1 MGNENQISQEMTAA
15 VVRQTRR
22 TIRDREVSEAAVRM
36 AQRPQ
41 TKVVPF
47 MIISSVN
54 RRLRPMPW
62 RSAKCRQSFSMNDI
76 NQAAEDS

>member
-62 RSAKCRQSFSMNDI
+62 PISEMSSKFFD
-76 NQAAEDS
+76 E